1 MRPYVAG
8 EAVPLLRVVDLS
20 KLAAAA
26 VPGDA
31 ALAEHVL
38 LGGCV
43 AVDVK

>member
-26 VPGDA
+26 VAGDA
-31 ALAEHVL
+31 ALAEHVFL
-38 LGGCV
+38 SSCV
-43 AVDVK
+43 AVDVR